1 MMRPNLIP
9 ASEFDSRM
17 EAVRCALV
25 SRELDAGVITSPE
38 NIFYVT
44 GLDHQGYFG
53 PHALIVPRE
62 GDAQL
67 FARAHERTTGER
79 QVTNARFVGYSDTAS
94 PGAFIA
100 EYLKAAGLGDASL
113 GVQGESL
120 GFPPAFDAAMRAGL
134 PEARWTDISGLVE
147 QLRLVKSENEIV
159 AIRRAA
165 EVADAIME
173 TALAVA
179 NVGVNEQTVAAEV
192 HRRMFEMGGDYVGFG
207 PFIRSG
213 DRLPYEH
220 EVWTDR
226 VIGEGEHLIL
236 EMAGCVGRY
245 HAPMGRLAFAGHAP
259 DGTSDVAEICIAAQE
274 RVLEAMRPGATG
286 AAAYNAWQ
294 SVVDDAGLSHYRRHH
309 CGYNIG
315 IAFPPTWTGGIG
327 VVSMHPESDMV
338 LERNM
343 VFHQLSW
350 LLGCGRG
357 DYFVSDTVRVGDNGG
372 ERLTTAPRD
381 VAVL

>member
-1 MMRPNLIP
+1 MMRANLIP
-9 ASEFDSRM
+9 QSEFDGRM
-17 EAVRCALV
+17 NKVKQAL
-25 SRELDAGVITSPE
+25 SQLGMHAGIITSAE
-38 NIFYVT
+38 NIFYLT

-53 PHALIVPRE
+53 PHALAILPDDVV
-62 GDAQL
+62 L
-67 FARAHERTTGER
+67 FARAHEHTTVNR
-79 QVTNARFVGYSDTAS
+79 QVANARFVGYSDTSS

-100 EYLKAAGLGDASL
+100 EYLKGLGIGRATI
-113 GVQGESL
+113 GIQGESL
-120 GFPPAFDAAMRAGL
+120 GFPPAFDAALRAGL
-134 PEARWTDISGLVE
+134 RDARWADISGLVE
-147 QLRLVKSENEIV
+147 RFRLVKSDNEV
-159 AIRRAA
+159 FAIRKAA
-165 EVADAIME
+165 AVADAIME
-173 TALAVA
+173 TALSVA
-179 NVGVNEQTVAAEV
+179 KVGTSEQVIAAEV
-192 HRRMFEMGGDYVGFG
+192 HKRMFEVGGDYVGFG

-226 VIGEGEHLIL
+226 VIGEGEQLML

-245 HAPMGRLAFAGHAP
+245 HAPLGRLAFAGKVPA
-259 DGTSDVAEICIAAQE
+259 GTQELAEICIAAQN

-286 AAAYNAWQ
+286 REVYNAWQ
-294 SVVDDAGLSHYRRHH
+294 SVVDEAGLGHYRRHH
-309 CGYNIG
+309 CGYAVG
-315 IAFPPTWTGGIG
+315 ISFPPTWTGGIG

-357 DYFVSDTVRVGDNGG
+357 DYFVSDTVLVGENGG

-381 VAVL
+381 VVVF